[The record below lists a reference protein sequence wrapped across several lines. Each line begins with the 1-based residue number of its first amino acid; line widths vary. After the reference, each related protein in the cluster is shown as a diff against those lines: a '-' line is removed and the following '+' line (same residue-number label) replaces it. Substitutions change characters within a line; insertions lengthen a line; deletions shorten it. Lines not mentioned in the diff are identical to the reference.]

1 MLNSPAPRNV
11 LLVALA
17 LGALAA
23 ASVGLA
29 GKKPPQRIEF
39 EPQWDPE
46 QEVLDQRGPLLEGNT
61 WIVRD
66 DRFTARLTQLDDDQR
81 WRYIK
86 AKTKAEVDPFMDTDM
101 DSPGFLTFAL
111 ELKSKVDGN
120 LVLRPERCRLIT
132 NRKEFRHAMDIVT
145 IETAYRLQE
154 ADVPPAYYAAEP
166 ALVPS
171 EVISHIG
178 MARREA
184 LDSLRLIVK
193 VMLPSPVSYGNCM
206 APVRTQV
213 RYRTGSKQG
222 NWRG

>member
-1 MLNSPAPRNV
+1 MLKSPAPRNV
-11 LLVALA
+11 LLVVLA
-17 LGALAA
+17 LGVIAA

-29 GKKPPQRIEF
+29 GKKTPQTIEF
-39 EPQWDPE
+39 EPTWDPE
-46 QEVLDQRGPLLEGNT
+46 QEVLDKRGPLLEGNT

-86 AKTKAEVDPFMDTDM
+86 AKTRAEVDPFMDTDM

-120 LVLRPERCRLIT
+120 LVLRPERWRLIT
-132 NRKEFRHAMDIVT
+132 NRKEFRHPMDIVT

-154 ADVPPAYYAAEP
+154 AEVPPAYYAAET

-171 EVISHIG
+171 EVI
-178 MARREA
+178 
-184 LDSLRLIVK
+184 LDNGDGGAGLLVYKSVDVKTKSFVIEMLLTTPKGKLAEYLIPYRKVK
-193 VMLPSPVSYGNCM
+193 KKKG
-206 APVRTQV
+206 
-213 RYRTGSKQG
+213 
-222 NWRG
+222 